1 MKRENNIFETKI
13 WKTPLLPT
21 LPTEVYGVK
30 KCTVSLADRQEK
42 SWQFFEEEVEEMPS
56 PYAEKQDFD
65 FSSLDEKGW
74 KPVVVPGSLTMQ
86 GWDIENNREYY
97 YRRKVTIPEDFAGR
111 QLWLRFEGVY
121 SSSRVW
127 VNGRYLYTH
136 IGGFTPFDCNLSAF
150 SREKEITLVVGVA
163 DIEGKEE
170 GIWNPEQ
177 EYLGDSSWASFYA
190 HHNLCGILRGVT
202 MYAVDDCFL
211 GRMHLQTVRAGDG
224 AELDTAAAVCVPLGE
239 SAEDLSLHL
248 ELFDEKGGR
257 KAELRESLKGAE
269 KLEAPEFSGGQ
280 PDEEWCRTHAK
291 AHENDLW
298 NSRRF
303 LPTVP
308 NEYETMDV
316 YALTTKIAVPDPV
329 FWDAEHPH
337 LYTLVLSLQKN
348 GKTIQKNEIKTG
360 LRLLDFGGSNGSD
373 RNRLYVNGREIK
385 LRGVCRHDVSWR
397 YGRSMSEEEELQEI
411 LAYKRNNV
419 NFIRTS
425 HYPASDHLLS
435 LCDQYGIYVELE
447 NAACFKGANGVDIYC
462 PPQDFVNGFAE
473 MVEYS
478 RNHPSV
484 IIWSLGNESGFDET
498 AAFRTEYNYIKEADP
513 GRPVI
518 FSYPFTVD
526 SKPCPYDILSMHYQD
541 VNGALGRADMPKLH
555 DEFAHVPC
563 YNLCDLKTDNQVRC
577 QWGESIRRGWNNI
590 FETDG
595 ALGCAIW
602 GGVDDVFLLPENVPA
617 RHQCHSDG
625 KAVGYGEWGAI
636 LDIYQREKPEAYLT
650 KKAFTP
656 VLLDRRNSSVQ
667 VDGLLLSLKNRFDHT
682 DLKELRVRCTNED
695 GTIFYDGVFPV
706 SVPPHSVAEVKLP
719 LAGEGKRVLLEF
731 YQNALLIESEWI
743 GERTEAVNRK
753 TEVLAPTLEDSFQEI
768 VYRTIRFSMRM
779 RKQDG
784 AVSLYQARTGEELIS
799 NWVPYGKGCQ
809 ETPHRVQVTSHW
821 NSGQPELIAVSSFE
835 DGTSAVL
842 KLIFNGTAVKG
853 DYQCIPSP
861 AARTQMEKSGL
872 AICLCGQAE
881 SVSWEKE
888 GLYTVYPEEHIG
900 RLSGTAWAEGPE
912 RTPYG
917 EKPEHDWGLDTED
930 PFLFTDE
937 ENCRRNV
944 TRDFQTTR
952 DHIQWYCVQMENGW
966 KFTVLPEG
974 KNCSAMVERNENGD
988 RLLLTKGNRFS
999 SIGWGN
1005 DCGEPLGE
1013 ADFHLSFTLIP
1024 EREQK

>member
-1 MKRENNIFETKI
+1 MKKNNFENEV

-21 LPTEVYGVK
+21 LPTEVYGIK

-42 SWQFFEEEVEEMPS
+42 SWQFFEEKVEEIPS

-127 VNGRYLYTH
+127 VNGRYLSTH
-136 IGGFTPFDCNLSAF
+136 IGGFTPFDCDLSAF

-257 KAELRESLKGAE
+257 KAERRESLKGAE
-269 KLEAPEFSGGQ
+269 KLEAPEFSRGQ

-303 LPTVP
+303 LSTVP

-498 AAFRTEYNYIKEADP
+498 AAFRTEYRYIKEADP
-513 GRPVI
+513 YRPVI

-526 SKPCPYDILSMHYQD
+526 SEPCPYDIFSMHYQD
-541 VNGALGRADMPKLH
+541 VGGDLGKADMPKLH

-602 GGVDDVFLLPENVPA
+602 GGVDDVFLLPEKVQI

-625 KAVGYGEWGAI
+625 KAVGYGEWGAV

-695 GTIFYDGVFPV
+695 GTVLYDGVFPA
-706 SVPPHSVAEVKLP
+706 SVPPHTVAEVKLP

-731 YQNALLIESEWI
+731 YQDALLIESEWI

-809 ETPHRVQVTSHW
+809 ETPRRVQVTSHW

-842 KLIFNGTAVKG
+842 KLIFNGTAVKV

-861 AARTQMEKSGL
+861 AARAQMEKSGL

-900 RLSGTAWAEGPE
+900 RLCGTAYAEGPE

-917 EKPEHDWGLDTED
+917 EKPAHAWGLDTED

-966 KFTVLPEG
+966 KFTILPEG

-1005 DCGEPLGE
+1005 DCGELLGE
-1013 ADFHLSFTLIP
+1013 ADFHLAFTVIP
-1024 EREQK
+1024 ERNKK